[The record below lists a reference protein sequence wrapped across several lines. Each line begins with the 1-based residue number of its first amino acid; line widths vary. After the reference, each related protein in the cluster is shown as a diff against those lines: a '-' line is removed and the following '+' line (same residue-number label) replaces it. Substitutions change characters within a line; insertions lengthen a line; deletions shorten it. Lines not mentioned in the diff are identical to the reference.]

1 MHISKTIFKNLSRC
15 HNFISLYD
23 LYINRGLHNI
33 KEIEGNKIE
42 QDIEKTIFTLKD
54 NLFDVKNEKIE
65 EIFQEMFDE
74 KTGDDLLNITN
85 AQMEAFAKTFTEVER
100 LATCYIEK
108 VFQHQVVASVN
119 TYKQKKYSYKE
130 EGNLFYCY
138 LDAYFEDEKTIKIFE
153 VKATT
158 SRKYDDFCVMINKKP
173 YYFFVKDKDNIIRY
187 QDMSHVFDEK
197 EKMRLDKKQKILLDR
212 YSDVGKYIYDI
223 SVQRHIIENSL
234 KQKNSFLDKKIE
246 YYLVVLNA
254 NYTFNGKYDCD
265 NKPLYDL
272 DENGEA
278 LFKIY
283 DMNDLSKLYLTQI
296 EEEKQQ
302 ILKREKYLTI
312 GPKCLGKHC
321 EYKKTTMCKFCKVCM
336 KEVLQDGSILE
347 YLKKQYAFSKP
358 TKDNKKK
365 YYDVFELINQGFY
378 KIDDVKTYLNKKE
391 NLIQY
396 DCYINN
402 EIYIDKARMKEAIKK
417 IKYPVYYLDFESYN
431 CPLPRF
437 KGEHP
442 YTQSLFQYSLHV
454 EKALGH
460 CDCIQDHF
468 EYLAKDHQD
477 HRLELIESLIAH
489 IDLTDGGTVIVYNKS
504 FEKTRLKEL
513 SFIFKD
519 KKDQLDKINDH
530 IFDLLEVLR
539 GSKELFSNTSRD
551 KPSFTYYNNLMHGSF
566 SIKKV
571 LPLFTNLTYT
581 NLDVKNGTEA
591 ILTYGMLPFLTTKE
605 YQEKYVALR
614 IYCRQDTWAMVEILK
629 GIREQMKNK
638 VT

>member
-1 MHISKTIFKNLSRC
+1 MEYFGFNGRYTYKGKEEVYEIFHVEGDILTLFKTINCKTDINTIKDKWLKSNLNSPL
-15 HNFISLYD
+15 SAV
-23 LYINRGLHNI
+23 NI
-33 KEIEGNKIE
+33 
-42 QDIEKTIFTLKD
+42 F
-54 NLFDVKNEKIE
+54 LFDVTSVTIQKSWLGRKL
-65 EIFQEMFDE
+65 IFELIYEGRMH
-74 KTGDDLLNITN
+74 NIT
-85 AQMEAFAKTFTEVER
+85 
-100 LATCYIEK
+100 I
-108 VFQHQVVASVN
+108 SD
-119 TYKQKKYSYKE
+119 
-130 EGNLFYCY
+130 FY
-138 LDAYFEDEKTIKIFE
+138 F
-153 VKATT
+153 
-158 SRKYDDFCVMINKKP
+158 
-173 YYFFVKDKDNIIRY
+173 DKDYEDRFITAITDYIDSR
-187 QDMSHVFDEK
+187 DE
-197 EKMRLDKKQKILLDR
+197 
-212 YSDVGKYIYDI
+212 
-223 SVQRHIIENSL
+223 
-234 KQKNSFLDKKIE
+234 
-246 YYLVVLNA
+246 
-254 NYTFNGKYDCD
+254 
-265 NKPLYDL
+265 
-272 DENGEA
+272 
-278 LFKIY
+278 
-283 DMNDLSKLYLTQI
+283 
-296 EEEKQQ
+296 
-302 ILKREKYLTI
+302 
-312 GPKCLGKHC
+312 
-321 EYKKTTMCKFCKVCM
+321 
-336 KEVLQDGSILE
+336 
-347 YLKKQYAFSKP
+347 
-358 TKDNKKK
+358 NKKK

-417 IKYPVYYLDFESYN
+417 IKCPVYYLDFESYN

-489 IDLTDGGTVIVYNKS
+489 IDLTNGGTVIVYNKS

-539 GSKELFSNTSRD
+539 GSKELFPNTSRD